1 MIAAGTLVQRTLLN
15 VARQR
20 VGLVEDQCRLVL
32 EFLAA
37 AQGTEAVLQRQLA
50 VSGFTEHQFAV
61 LVALYALDPVAATPA
76 DLAHH
81 AGTTR
86 SAMTALLDNLE
97 ARSLLVRQ
105 RDTRDRRLIYVQLT
119 AAGQTAANAALM
131 DYLRAANGLAAQV
144 SSADQAALFQGCALL
159 QAAAA
164 RLHIANTS
172 ATVP

>member
-20 VGLVEDQCRLVL
+20 VELVEDQCRLVL

-37 AQGTEAVLQRQLA
+37 AQATETVLQRQLA
-50 VSGFTEHQFAV
+50 ASGFTEHQFAV
-61 LVALYALDPVAATPA
+61 LVALYALDPAAATPA

-86 SAMTALLDNLE
+86 SAMTALLDHLE
-97 ARSLLVRQ
+97 ARRLLMRQ
-105 RDTRDRRLIYVQLT
+105 RDTRDRRLVYVHLT

-131 DYLRAANGLAAQV
+131 DYLRAANELAARIPP
-144 SSADQAALFQGCALL
+144 ADQAALLQGCAQL
-159 QAAAA
+159 QGIARHLSSVSAPAA
-164 RLHIANTS
+164 
-172 ATVP
+172 VP